1 MPENAFRIPLKT
13 DRQWQSD
20 RHNIWAEI
28 LQYRHKQE
36 TLEQQTEREQLNAKR
51 REQREF
57 LRRQVELKQAKQRA
71 AKMAVRREFVALV
84 LEPSAGAQR
93 LTLLHVPV
101 WLLCKTMSRSLS
113 KNRRLQLRSAAH
125 RAKSSWRKWCDS
137 VMHTWPTSSE
147 CEPDS

>member
-84 LEPSAGAQR
+84 LELPRVHHG
-93 LTLLHVPV
+93 
-101 WLLCKTMSRSLS
+101 SLFS
-113 KNRRLQLRSAAH
+113 TCQFGCCARRCQE
-125 RAKSSWRKWCDS
+125 
-137 VMHTWPTSSE
+137 V
-147 CEPDS
+147 